1 MNWFEYAI
9 LKGKIAAQK
18 AKTLTDDWITLEL
31 SDTSN
36 SPTEYMHQGLPAGV
50 YCAQVEEAYY
60 SAVRLYVV
68 STGGYSAEV
77 QGAKFTLSTS
87 RITYN
92 HDGYKKPFR
101 VKVKQIL

>member
-36 SPTEYMHQGLPAGV
+36 SPVNYRHQGLPAGV
-50 YCAQVEEAYY
+50 YCAKVEE
-60 SAVRLYVV
+60 SSSSVVRFYVV
-68 STGGYSAEV
+68 STDGYSAEA
-77 QGAKFTLSTS
+77 QGAKFNLST
-87 RITYN
+87 RNIVYN
-92 HDGYKKPFR
+92 HDGYKKPMR
-101 VKVKQIL
+101 VEVKQIL